1 MLSYTKICANFYDL
15 DYFNFF
21 KILFGPKKKMFVYN
35 YLIINLNLSALKFCA
50 EQLMLHI
57 FLIIKI

>member
-50 EQLMLHI
+50 DN
-57 FLIIKI
+57 